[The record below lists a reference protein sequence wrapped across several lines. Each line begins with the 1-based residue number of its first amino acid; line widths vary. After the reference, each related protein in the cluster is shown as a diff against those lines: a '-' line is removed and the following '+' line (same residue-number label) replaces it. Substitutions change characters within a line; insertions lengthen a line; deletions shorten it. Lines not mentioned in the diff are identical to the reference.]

1 MLARITGA
9 VCRLCRREGEKLYL
23 KGEKC
28 FARCTLEKRPNPPG
42 VHGRARR
49 MGEYGLQLREK
60 QKAKRFYGVLERQF
74 KNYFERSA
82 KARGATGTMLMTL
95 LERRLDNV
103 VYRLG
108 FAASRKEARQLIVH
122 GHFVVNSKK
131 VDRPS
136 YLVSPGDVVE
146 VRDKSQ
152 KLTKFKARS
161 ESLSEYTPPAWLQL
175 DAAKMKGTV
184 LRLPAR
190 EEVDAPVNER
200 FIVELYSK

>member
-1 MLARITGA
+1 MARIRGP

-28 FARCTLEKRPNPPG
+28 FTRCTLEKRPNPPG

-49 MGEYGLQLREK
+49 PSEYGIQLREK

-74 KNYFERSA
+74 RNYFERSA

-108 FAASRKEARQLIVH
+108 FAVSRREARQLVVH
-122 GHFVVNSKK
+122 GHIGVNGTK

-136 YLVSPGDVVE
+136 YLVNPGDVIE
-146 VRDKSQ
+146 VRERSRQLDR
-152 KLTKFKARS
+152 FKARAQA
-161 ESLSEYTPPAWLQL
+161 LGDHRPPAWLEL
-175 DAAKMKGTV
+175 DAANWRGTV
-184 LRLPAR
+184 LRLPVR
-190 EEVDAPVNER
+190 EEIDAPVNER

>member
-1 MLARITGA
+1 MARITGA

-82 KARGATGTMLMTL
+82 KARGATGIMLMTL

-108 FAASRKEARQLIVH
+108 FATSRKEARQLVVH
-122 GHFVVNSKK
+122 GHFLVNSRK

-136 YLVSPGDVVE
+136 YLVSPGDVIE
-146 VRDKSQ
+146 VRESSQ
-152 KLTKFKARS
+152 KLAKFKARV
-161 ESLSEYTPPAWLQL
+161 EALSDYSPPAWLQL
-175 DAAKMKGTV
+175 DESKLKGTV
-184 LRLPAR
+184 LRLPTR
-190 EEVDAPVNER
+190 EEIDAPVNER

>member
-1 MLARITGA
+1 MARIKGP

-28 FARCTLEKRPNPPG
+28 FARCTLEKRPSPPG

-49 MGEYGLQLREK
+49 MGEYGIQLREK

-108 FAASRKEARQLIVH
+108 FAVSRREARQLIVH
-122 GHFVVNSKK
+122 GHFSVNGTK

-136 YLVSPGDVVE
+136 YLLNPGDVVE
-146 VRDKSQ
+146 VREKSRRIE
-152 KLTKFKARS
+152 KFKARA
-161 ESLSEYTPPAWLQL
+161 ETLSDYRPPAWLEL
-175 DAAKMKGTV
+175 DAANLRGRV
-184 LRLPAR
+184 LRLPTR
-190 EEVDAPVNER
+190 EEIDAPVNER
-200 FIVELYSK
+200 LIVELYSK